1 MEGIAYCSFDLAGWG
16 GGTHGNVAQLKQQ
29 GKTLNIRHRTP
40 NTEGLAPSARVLH
53 SMFGVGCWMVDVFP
67 KATGKPALHR
77 RQHDVIPLSF
87 AQQNVAAEEE
97 VLRGDGALRI
107 GLADVVDVDAAA
119 FEIFSRLAFRGRK
132 AAVHEG
138 FDEREARAFEF
149 RLLDFFRGNFTED
162 FVEGALRNA
171 VERAA
176 EKNFAG

>member
-53 SMFGVGCWMVDVFP
+53 SMFGVRCRMVDVFP

-87 AQQNVAAEEE
+87 AQQNVGAEEE
-97 VLRGDGALRI
+97 V
-107 GLADVVDVDAAA
+107 
-119 FEIFSRLAFRGRK
+119 FRPPRSVAQRK
-132 AAVHEG
+132 AELHRV
-138 FDEREARAFEF
+138 D
-149 RLLDFFRGNFTED
+149 
-162 FVEGALRNA
+162 
-171 VERAA
+171 
-176 EKNFAG
+176 